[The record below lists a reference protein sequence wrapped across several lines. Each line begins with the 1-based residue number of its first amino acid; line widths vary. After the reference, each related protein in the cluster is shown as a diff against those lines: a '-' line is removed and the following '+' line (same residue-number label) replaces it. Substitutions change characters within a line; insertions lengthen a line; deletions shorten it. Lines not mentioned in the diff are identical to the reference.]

1 MVQGVRVEVLQD
13 IFSAPGVFNGLVV
26 GELGGCEGV
35 IPVQLIADDVLSTVV
50 RLLPPQLDAGAA
62 HIPGHQAARLAGDA
76 LLGLDL
82 DRSRQWPRPY
92 AGVCLHSDGVDGV
105 RGEVTDGGQLVV
117 VHKL

>member
-1 MVQGVRVEVLQD
+1 MVQGVGVEVLQD
-13 IFSAPGVFNGLVV
+13 ILGTPGVLNGLVV

-35 IPVQLIADDVLSTVV
+35 IPVEFIADDVLPTVV

-76 LLGLDL
+76 LLGLHL
-82 DRSRQWPRPY
+82 DWGRQRAWSN
-92 AGVCLHSDGVDGV
+92 AGVGLHPDGVDGV
-105 RGEVTDGGQLVV
+105 GGEVTDGGQLVV